1 MAHESIFPVTAFS
14 EGLTSEQ
21 LRGLVERHDVSF
33 ETGPWQTIAPGGGSV
48 VRGGWTLELYGRRSA
63 QDNALDISDATHHVH
78 DVLQTLANE
87 VLPRDVPGL
96 VFAVE
101 PYHGELSMDP
111 RHGFAEEVRLCVV
124 IRHDTENRV
133 SRYAEKETNWLEEI
147 GDRLKALGV
156 RRR

>member
-14 EGLTSEQ
+14 EGLTPQQ
-21 LRGLVERHDVSF
+21 LRGLVERHAVTF
-33 ETGPWQTIAPGGGSV
+33 ETGPWQTLAPGGGSV
-48 VRGGWTLELYGRRSA
+48 VRGGWTLDLWGQRSA
-63 QDNALDISDATHHVH
+63 KDATLETPEATHHVH
-78 DVLQTLANE
+78 DVLQTIAND

-111 RHGFAEEVRLCVV
+111 RRGFAEEVRLSVV

-133 SRYAEKETNWLEEI
+133 SRYAEKETSWLDEI
-147 GDRLKALGV
+147 TDRLSALGV